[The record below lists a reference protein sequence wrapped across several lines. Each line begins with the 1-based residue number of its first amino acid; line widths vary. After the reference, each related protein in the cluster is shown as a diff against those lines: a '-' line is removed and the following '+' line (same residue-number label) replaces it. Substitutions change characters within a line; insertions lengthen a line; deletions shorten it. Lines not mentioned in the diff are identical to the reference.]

1 MHKIIATGAALAV
14 AAAAALSATAPASA
28 QPYNPWWYHHHHVY
42 HGGYYHGG
50 GWGPGAGLAAGVL
63 GFAAGAAIANGISHN
78 GDGHEAACY
87 RAYRSYDARTDT
99 YLGYDGYRH
108 PCP

>member
-1 MHKIIATGAALAV
+1 MTISTCSRALRGGALIAAISLGAV
-14 AAAAALSATAPASA
+14 ALSASGASA
-28 QPYNPWWYHHHHVY
+28 QWRR
-42 HGGYYHGG
+42 HGG

-108 PCP
+108 TCEL